1 MHSPPKDTKDTL
13 PLEEGKASVS
23 PKRRR
28 WIFVLF
34 TPIIFFLSLLLTLQ
48 IPYVQTF
55 LGKELAQWVSG
66 KTGFTVQLDRL
77 SLSVWDGIG
86 LYGVHISQGTDTLIF
101 AQHLAVDVADF
112 SIQTPSVTIEEVM
125 LEDGGIYLIRHANEN
140 ETNLDRFLKAFQSSP
155 SQNKQK
161 KSGDF
166 TLHFQRVRLCN
177 ARFALLNEAGMQ
189 TKADFRSEDLGIRG
203 IYGVVHHLHIHNDT
217 IAMKVENLAA
227 VERSGLILKKLSGD
241 FLLHATTLS
250 LKKFTLQTGNS
261 QINGDFAMHFKDWT
275 AFQNFTHDVKLHV
288 HLGLSNLS
296 FKDLQFF
303 SSSLKGWEGDV
314 RLRGEIR
321 GPLDDL
327 KFRDLRLLLGT
338 VTQIDGQLDI
348 LGLPDIGNTYF
359 YADLEKMVTSA
370 YDLQRLPLPPK
381 QGPLGPEPMV
391 LQLPREINRLGVIRF
406 SGHFDGFLHDFSA
419 NGHLQ
424 TSIGGLGV
432 DMEMQFPLDGSVP
445 NYHGF
450 LKADKFHLGKYLD
463 IPDLGE
469 VSFSGQVHGKG
480 IMRKDLDASF
490 EGAIESFAYL
500 GYPYRQ
506 VAMAAT
512 FQEDIFTGT
521 MSMADPNATFDF
533 AGEIN
538 LNDELPHFNF
548 SANIEELHPV
558 KLHLMQLDS
567 DLVVQVHMDLD
578 LKGDDLDAMVGD
590 VHFQKMFLQKGSRTL
605 TMDDFSLHAEKLDG
619 GKVIQLRSDFLDAD
633 IDGTFSFKPLAIQL
647 NNRLADL
654 LPVAG
659 FRSKPLADT
668 TQQDFSY
675 ALHFK
680 DLAPFTQMFLPD
692 FDIHANSIVYG
703 GFKSKDQTL
712 QLSLRSGGLSY
723 RQMSLVDLALNVR
736 NVDIH
741 SLQVDATAGAFYLTD
756 SVHIDALK
764 VEVST
769 QKDSVRFGFDFA
781 NHGPKLNS
789 GHIKGFTYL
798 GNAPLLSVG
807 FSEALFYYEDS
818 LWTLGPDAAILMD
831 SSGIQVDKL
840 ALFRFKETT
849 PMFTLDGR
857 IGRKDQD
864 ELRATLRS
872 FPVSLV
878 NPFLA
883 GGQIQLDGKAT
894 GQFSAFRVLE
904 SPFFTAQLKVSD
916 LSLNQIPLGQLSLNS
931 QFDNQDR
938 VINLNA
944 LLEDRGKEV
953 VRVRNSKI
961 RPFDPEQLLDI
972 SLDLNQVDLRAF
984 EKMLAGVFSEMH
996 GLVSGRINLRGAAQ
1010 DPFLNGALYFEK
1022 TRIRVGY
1029 LNAPFNLDFE
1039 NEPVLVSNR
1048 SIRFP
1053 KVTMRDDVKGEAQLT
1068 GVIYH
1073 KMFTGM
1079 DFNLQIQRIREMQ
1092 VMNTSRKDNP
1102 QFYGQVVLFSQDLRR
1117 PGGKAVQIKGPLE
1130 DLTISAWLDLIE
1142 GTEISLPLDMRSS
1155 ATENTFVTFVNSAN
1169 LPAKDSLDRS
1179 LVKTKTA
1186 AGNLTL
1192 DLNVSV
1198 KPESRFHVIFDELT
1212 NDVLTAQGTTD
1223 NFNLTLDLK
1232 DKFTMNGTFV
1242 IARGDYRFNLS
1253 NLVNR
1258 AFIIKNG
1265 SFVTWTGSPYSAQI
1279 EATAIHVTRAPL
1291 LPIVAPFSN
1300 EAQQELY
1307 RRSTRIFCE
1316 LNLSGKLLDPTLG
1329 FDLSLPDAD
1338 ENARSLVRSVL
1349 NSREEVN
1356 RQVFAL
1362 LLLGNFLP
1370 PENIGTRTAGGSL
1383 AASGLG
1389 GNSLSL
1395 VSGQI
1400 NNWLGNFTRDVNVN
1414 LEYQAGDQTSNQADR
1429 VTVGLQG
1436 QLFNDRVIIDGDL
1449 GVGARASGPK
1459 SQNPVMGNVTVEVK
1473 ATNDGRLRIRAFNR
1487 SNEFN
1492 LLKNSVPY
1500 TQGVGLSYRREFD
1513 TWKELFRGN
1522 RETRRQARKL
1532 RDQRMLEDQI
1542 TPPSLGDESI
1552 ESLQYQWEQQQEEVP
1567 EEAPKE
1573 VPPPDPGTPKLPEPP
1588 DWD

>member
-1 MHSPPKDTKDTL
+1 M
-13 PLEEGKASVS
+13 
-23 PKRRR
+23 
-28 WIFVLF
+28 
-34 TPIIFFLSLLLTLQ
+34 LLALMLMLQ
-48 IPYVQTF
+48 IPWVQTF
-55 LGKELAQWVSG
+55 LGKKLAHWVSG
-66 KTGFTVQLDRL
+66 KTGFSVQLDRL
-77 SLSVWDGIG
+77 TLSPWDGVG
-86 LYGVHISQGTDTLIF
+86 LYGVNIAQGADTLIF
-101 AQHLAVDVADF
+101 AQHIAVDIADF
-112 SIQTPSVTIEEVM
+112 SLKSSSLTIREVM
-125 LEDGGIYLIRHANEN
+125 LEDGGIYLIRHATEDQ
-140 ETNLDRFLKAFQSSP
+140 TNLDRFIKAFQP
-155 SQNKQK
+155 AKTDKTPK

-166 TLHFQRVRLCN
+166 TLHFQSVRLCN
-177 ARFALLNEAGMQ
+177 ARFALLNEAGPHTQ
-189 TKADFRSEDLGIRG
+189 ADFRSEDLGIRG
-203 IYGVVHHLHIHNDT
+203 IYGVVHDFHIHKDT
-217 IAMKVENLAA
+217 IAMKVEDLAA
-227 VERSGLILKKLSGD
+227 IERSGLVLKKLSGD
-241 FLLHATTLS
+241 FFLNAHTLA
-250 LKKFTLQTGNS
+250 LKKFSLQTGHS

-275 AFQNFTHDVKLHV
+275 AFQHFAHEVSFQV

-321 GPLDDL
+321 GPLADL
-327 KFRDLRLLLGT
+327 KFRDLRLLVGT

-348 LGLPDIGNTYF
+348 LGLPEMDKTYF

-370 YDLQRLPLPPK
+370 YDLQRLPLPPV
-381 QGPLGPEPMV
+381 QGPNGPEPMV

-419 NGHLQ
+419 NGDLQ

-432 DMEMQFPLDGSVP
+432 DMEMQLPRDGSLP
-445 NYHGF
+445 TYHGN
-450 LKADKFHLGKYLD
+450 LMARKFHLGQYLD

-480 IMRKDLDASF
+480 LMRKDLDASF
-490 EGAIESFAYL
+490 EGEIESFTYL
-500 GYPYRQ
+500 GYPYQQ
-506 VAMAAT
+506 VAMAAS
-512 FQEDIFTGT
+512 FREDVFKGT
-521 MSMADPNATFDF
+521 LHMADPNATFDF
-533 AGEIN
+533 SGEIN
-538 LNDELPHFNF
+538 LEEDIPHFNF
-548 SANIEELHPV
+548 SADVHELHPV
-558 KLHLMQLDS
+558 RLKLLTLDS

-578 LKGDDLDAMVGD
+578 LKGSDIDAISGD
-590 VHFQKMFLQKGSRTL
+590 VHFQRMHLQKGSRTL
-605 TMDDFSLHAEKLDG
+605 TMEDFSLHAEKLDA
-619 GKVIQLRSDFLDAD
+619 GKVIQLRSDFMDVD

-659 FRSKPLADT
+659 FQTQPLRDT
-668 TQQDFSY
+668 AQQDFSY

-680 DLAPFTQMFLPD
+680 NLDPFTQMFFPD
-692 FDIHANSIVYG
+692 LRIHPNSIAYG

-712 QLSLRSGGLSY
+712 QLSLRSGGFGYKKLSV
-723 RQMSLVDLALNVR
+723 VDFGLSVR
-736 NVDIH
+736 NVNAH
-741 SLQVDATAGAFYLTD
+741 ALQVDATAGAFFLTD
-756 SVHIDALK
+756 SVHIDDLK
-764 VEVST
+764 LAVTT
-769 QKDSVRFGFDFA
+769 QKDSVQFGLDFS
-781 NHGPKLNS
+781 NHGPRLNA
-789 GHIKGFTYL
+789 GHIKGTTYL
-798 GNAPLLSVG
+798 GNAPMLDIG
-807 FSEALFYYEDS
+807 FSEAMFYYEDS
-818 LWTLGPDAAILMD
+818 LWTLGPSAAILMD
-831 SSGIQVDKL
+831 SAGIQVKNL

-857 IGRKDQD
+857 IGEREED
-864 ELRATLRS
+864 ELRATLRG

-883 GGQIQLDGKAT
+883 GGKVKLDGKAT
-894 GQFSAFRVLE
+894 GYLSAFRVLD
-904 SPFFTAQLKVSD
+904 SPFFTAQMQVEHLA
-916 LSLNQIPLGQLSLNS
+916 LNQIPLGQLNLNS
-931 QFDNQDR
+931 QFNNENR
-938 VINLNA
+938 IITLNA
-944 LLEDRGKEV
+944 LLEDHGKEV
-953 VRVRNSKI
+953 ARVRNAKI

-984 EKMLAGVFSEMH
+984 EKMMSAVFSEMH
-996 GLVSGRINLRGAAQ
+996 GLVSGRVNLRGSAA
-1010 DPFLNGALYFEK
+1010 DPFLNGALYLEK

-1029 LNAPFNLDFE
+1029 LNAPFNLDFDS
-1039 NEPVLVSNR
+1039 EPVLVSSR

-1053 KVTMRDDVKGEAQLT
+1053 KVRMRDDIKGEAQLS

-1073 KMFTGM
+1073 KMFTEM
-1079 DFNLQIQRIREMQ
+1079 DFNLHIQRIKDLQ

-1117 PGGKAVQIKGPLE
+1117 PGGKAVTIKGPLE

-1142 GTEISLPLDMRSS
+1142 GTEVSLPLDMRSS
-1155 ATENTFVTFVNSAN
+1155 ATENTFVTFVNSAD
-1169 LPAKDSLDRS
+1169 ASTKDSLDRAV
-1179 LVKTKTA
+1179 VKTKA
-1186 AGNLTL
+1186 ASGNLTL

-1198 KPESRFHVIFDELT
+1198 KPEARFHVIFDELT
-1212 NDVLTAQGTTD
+1212 NDVLTAQGTTE
-1223 NFNLTLDLK
+1223 NFNLSMDLK
-1232 DKFTMNGTFV
+1232 DRFTMNGTFV

-1265 SFVTWTGSPYSAQI
+1265 SFVTWTGSPYTAQI
-1279 EATAIHVTRAPL
+1279 EATAIHITRAPL

-1316 LNLSGKLLDPTLG
+1316 LNLTGKLLDPTLG

-1414 LEYQAGDQTSNQADR
+1414 LEYQAGDQTTNQADR

-1449 GVGARASGPK
+1449 GVGARANGSK
-1459 SQNPVMGNVTVEVK
+1459 SQNSVMGNVTVEVK
-1473 ATNDGRLRIRAFNR
+1473 ATNDGRLRVRAFNR

-1522 RETRRQARKL
+1522 RETRKQARKL

-1542 TPPSLGDESI
+1542 TPPTLGDESI
-1552 ESLQYQWEQQQEEVP
+1552 ESLQEQWEEQQEQSP
-1567 EEAPKE
+1567 EETPN
-1573 VPPPDPGTPKLPEPP
+1573 PDPGTPKLPEPP
-1588 DWD
+1588 ELE